1 MIFTACKLKDAFLI
15 DLARKDDE
23 RGFFARSYCR
33 NEFAA
38 HGLQPDY
45 VQSNL
50 SFNARR
56 GTLRGMHYQ
65 AKPDEEVKLVRC
77 IRGTIYDVIIDLRKD
92 SPTYKQWLGVEL
104 DADARRMLYA
114 PAGVA
119 HGYLTLADDT
129 EVQYQVSAFYS
140 PESERAVRWNDP
152 AFNIKWPIQPVV
164 ISSKDRRHPDFVP

>member
-1 MIFTACKLKDAFLI
+1 MIFTACKLKDAYLI
-15 DLARKDDE
+15 DLDRKVDE

-38 HGLQPDY
+38 HGLHLDY

-56 GTLRGMHYQ
+56 ATLRGMHYQ
-65 AKPDEEVKLVRC
+65 ARPDEEVKLIRC
-77 IRGTIYDVIIDLRKD
+77 IRGAIYDVIIDLRKD

-104 DADARRMLYA
+104 DAEGRRMLYA

-152 AFNIKWPIQPVV
+152 AFNIKWPIQPEV
-164 ISSKDRRHPDFVP
+164 ISAKDREHPDFVP

>member
-1 MIFTACKLKDAFLI
+1 MIFTPYKLKNACLI
-15 DLARKDDE
+15 DLDRKVDE

-38 HGLQPDY
+38 HGLHLDY
-45 VQSNL
+45 VQSNV
-50 SFNARR
+50 SFNTHR

-65 AKPDEEVKLVRC
+65 AKPDEEIKLIRC
-77 IRGTIYDVIIDLRKD
+77 IRGAIYDVIIDLRKD

-104 DADARRMLYA
+104 DAEGRRMLYA
-114 PAGVA
+114 PAGFA

-152 AFNIKWPIQPVV
+152 AFNIKWPIQPEV
-164 ISSKDRRHPDFVP
+164 ISAKDRRHPDFVP